1 MVGREKEIVRHLS
14 EEELDRLLT
23 ETDDEK
29 VSKRLTFIKRLY
41 KGATLAEAANDVGMS
56 SGTGSHWAERW
67 NKGGLGQLTPNF
79 GGGRPPKLDED
90 KQEELIEHLRD
101 GQPWKKQE
109 IQQLLIDEFDV
120 EFHPTYLPTFLDELG
135 LSYAIPRTKRP
146 DRPDNAEEILD
157 ERVVDAFDEEDDQP
171 HNKRDDDED
180 EDEAEDDEDGW
191 TVDEDIC
198 TDGGTV
204 LGFFDISHPQP
215 WDNSQRMYTVD
226 EPTITRPL
234 VKIDTPAAGFYALN
248 GESVLN
254 FPVDQT
260 KEQICACFE
269 RIREQNP
276 GQRILLVC
284 DNFSS
289 HICKY
294 TRQRAHQLGIDL
306 IFLPVGSPHLNPIEP
321 VWKSLK
327 WESSPL
333 IVEGEDEYR
342 SLITQIF
349 EKLTEK
355 LSFASSW
362 ITNHLSG
369 FLQKLS

>member
-1 MVGREKEIVRHLS
+1 MSGSEKKIVRHLS
-14 EEELDRLLT
+14 EEDLDRLLN
-23 ETDDEK
+23 ETDDVK
-29 VSKRLTFIKRLY
+29 VHERLVFIKRLY
-41 KGATLAEAANDVGMS
+41 KGATLAEAADDVGKS
-56 SGTGSHWAERW
+56 EGTAGNWVERW
-67 NKGGLGQLTPNF
+67 NDGGLGKLTPNF
-79 GGGRPPKLDED
+79 GGGQPPKLDETE
-90 KQEELIEHLRD
+90 QEELIDLLRE

-109 IQQLLIDEFDV
+109 IAQLLTDEFDV
-120 EFHPTYLPTFLDELG
+120 AFHPHYLPTFLDELG

-146 DRPDNAEEILD
+146 DRPDNADEILD
-157 ERVVDAFDEEDDQP
+157 ERVEYAFDEDSQDQP
-171 HNKRDDDED
+171 HNKRESDED
-180 EDEAEDDEDGW
+180 EWHVDDE
-191 TVDEDIC
+191 VR

-204 LGFFDISHPQP
+204 LGFFDLSHPQP
-215 WDNSQRMYTVD
+215 WDNSQRLYTVD
-226 EPTITRPL
+226 DPHITRPL

-248 GESVLN
+248 GESVLS

-260 KEQICACFE
+260 KEEICACFE

-276 GQRILLVC
+276 GTRILLVL

-289 HICKY
+289 HVCKH

-342 SLITQIF
+342 TLLDDLFDQ
-349 EKLTEK
+349 LTEK
-355 LSFASSW
+355 LSFAASW
-362 ITNHLSG
+362 IDNHLDG
-369 FLQKLS
+369 FLNKLS